1 MLSTSSPN
9 QARHSAAILVGGA
22 ATRMNGAAK
31 ALLEVGGRSIL
42 EWLKETLAPRF
53 EEILLVSKE
62 AGPYEELCARQ
73 APGAP
78 PLRLALDAL
87 PGRSSLTGIHT
98 ALANARTEQVFLTA
112 CDTPF
117 LRPQLLSALL
127 AHLRPEDDVVLPLK
141 PDGYFEPLC
150 AFYSRR
156 CLPHIE
162 AQLAR
167 GDHKIIR
174 FFDKV
179 RVNPLPVEELLK
191 ADPGLLSF
199 RNANTPDELRS
210 LRDTAASVRRPT
222 GGPVTQERISRDLAL
237 ERIRHHIREY
247 PPQVLDIPLM
257 DSLGLVCAQDLF
269 ALRSTPAEPRSSV
282 DGYALASQD
291 VRQASE
297 ETPVALAVCG
307 QIRPS
312 TAAPAPLQPG
322 QAAGILTGGPLPA
335 GADCVVTSESVN
347 VSGEVLRIVR
357 PVAAQEHV
365 RGAGSDLKAGTR
377 IVRKGEDLTPAVL
390 AALSVSGA
398 MRAKAFLS
406 PKVLVLALGNE
417 LEALDALPAPGHM
430 PADNLL
436 LAAGLMR
443 NRSVPDVRAE
453 VCPNDLGEIARRL
466 GTEGCQCIVTTGGTG
481 PGQRDFILRAAQE
494 AGFTPLFTGLTLT
507 PGKSMFA
514 AVRGGTLLFALP
526 GTPWAVFSLMHAL
539 VLPALCWLRGRTLP
553 VPGPILARPQLMP
566 LAAQLGWER
575 LVPCTISP
583 LGAELQAQPLL
594 DRAREARLDMLQAQG
609 LLIVSDKA
617 DTGELLPMIPIWEN
631 RRGHRLD

>member
-1 MLSTSSPN
+1 
-9 QARHSAAILVGGA
+9 
-22 ATRMNGAAK
+22 MNGAAK
-31 ALLEVGGRSIL
+31 ALLDIGGRSIL

-62 AGPYEELCARQ
+62 AQPYAELCAN
-73 APGAP
+73 ASPGET
-78 PLRLALDAL
+78 PLRLAMDAL

-98 ALANARTEQVFLTA
+98 ALANARTEHVFITA

-117 LRPQLLSALL
+117 LRPELLAALL
-127 AHLRPEDDVVLPLK
+127 AHLRPEDDVVLPRK

-150 AFYSRR
+150 ALYSRR

-174 FFDKV
+174 FFDKI

-199 RNANTPDELRS
+199 KNANTPDELRT
-210 LRDTAASVRRPT
+210 LRNTAASLRRPPT
-222 GGPVTQERISRDLAL
+222 GGPVTLERISRDLAL

-247 PPQVLDIPLM
+247 PPRKLDVTLM

-269 ALRSTPAEPRSSV
+269 AVRSTPAEPRSSV
-282 DGYALASQD
+282 DGYALASHD
-291 VRQASE
+291 VRQASA
-297 ETPVALAVCG
+297 ETPVALSVSG

-312 TAAPAPLQPG
+312 TAAPAALQPG

-335 GADCVVTSESVN
+335 GADCVVTCESVE
-347 VSGEVLRIVR
+347 VVGEELRIVR

-365 RGAGSDLKAGTR
+365 RGVGSDLKAGTR
-377 IVRKGEDLTPAVL
+377 IVRRGEDLTPAVL
-390 AALSVSGA
+390 AALAVSGA
-398 MRAKAFLS
+398 MRAQAYTS

-417 LEALDALPAPGHM
+417 LEALDAAPVPGHM

-436 LAAGLMR
+436 LAAGLLR

-453 VCPNDLGEIARRL
+453 VCPNDLGEISSRL
-466 GTEGCQCIVTTGGTG
+466 GTEDCQCIVTTGGTG
-481 PGQRDFILRAAQE
+481 PGQRDFILRAAQQ

-526 GTPWAVFSLMHAL
+526 GTPWAVFALMHAL
-539 VLPALCWLRGRTLP
+539 VLPAVCWLRGRTLP
-553 VPGPILARPQLMP
+553 VPGPILARPQTMP
-566 LAAQLGWER
+566 SAAQLGWER

-594 DRAREARLDMLQAQG
+594 DRTREARLDMLQAQG

-617 DTGELLPMIPIWEN
+617 ETGELLPMIPIWEN